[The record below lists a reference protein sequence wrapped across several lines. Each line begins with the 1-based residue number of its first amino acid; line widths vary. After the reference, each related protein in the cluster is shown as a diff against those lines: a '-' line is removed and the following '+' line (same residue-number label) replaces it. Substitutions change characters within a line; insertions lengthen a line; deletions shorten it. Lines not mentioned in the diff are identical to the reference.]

1 MFVRVKSTPNSPRQ
15 SVQLVESYRKDGK
28 IRQRIVRHV
37 GVAMDED
44 ELQRLRDLGEY
55 VKAKLEAESQ
65 PALFPAE
72 DLAQLAVEAR
82 HHREA
87 QDNQPLNVNLKKL
100 REEQRVVTGVH
111 ELFGN
116 IYREL
121 GFDKLV
127 GARRKA
133 AERNLFHTVMGRL
146 AKPQSKRATVTAL
159 QEDFGV
165 HLNLQSV
172 YRMMD
177 SIDEKVIEKAKR
189 KACEAAKD
197 LLGRPVQLLFYDCTT
212 LYFESFTEDDL
223 KKNGYSKDMK
233 FNQPQV
239 VLGLLATEEGLPVDY
254 EVYPGNQFEGETLET
269 AIRNIR
275 DRYDLR
281 RVIFAADSAML
292 SKENLALLDQL
303 QAPYIIGARLKNLTA
318 AWTREV
324 LDTDS
329 YQNAPG
335 EASYQSIREWDYG
348 DGRRLIVT
356 YSQKRAD
363 KDRHDREKAVEKLRA
378 KIAKSKNPASLI
390 SNYGYKRFLRIDGN
404 ATIVLEE
411 EKLARATRWD
421 GLHGIITSAA
431 ELPASE
437 AIEQYKKLWQIED
450 CFRVTK
456 HELRVRPIFHW
467 TPTRVRAH
475 ILICFL
481 ALVCLRCLAYR
492 VRLRFESMSPARI
505 VRALNSVQASV
516 LRDTSTNRRY
526 VLPSQI
532 SEDARKLYTTMGLKP
547 DSTPY
552 EIHKN
557 SSR

>member
-1 MFVRVKSTPNSPRQ
+1 MFVRVKSTSNSPRK
-15 SVQLVESYRKDGK
+15 SVQLVESHRRDGK
-28 IRQRIVRHV
+28 IRQRIVRHI
-37 GVAMDED
+37 GIAMDED

-65 PALFPAE
+65 PSLFPAE
-72 DLAQLAVEAR
+72 DLAQLAIEAR
-82 HHREA
+82 KRSEA
-87 QDNQPLNVNLKKL
+87 QDDQPLNVNLMKL
-100 REEQRVVTGVH
+100 REQQRVVTGPH
-111 ELFGN
+111 ELFGE

-121 GFDKLV
+121 GFDKLM

-133 AERNLFHTVMGRL
+133 AGRNLFHTVMGRL
-146 AKPQSKRATVTAL
+146 ANPQSKRATVAAL
-159 QEDFGV
+159 EADFGV

-177 SIDEKVIEKAKR
+177 SVDEKVVEKAKQ
-189 KACEAAKD
+189 KACEAAND

-212 LYFESFTEDDL
+212 LYFESFTEDEL

-254 EVYPGNQFEGETLET
+254 EVYPGNQFEGETLKT
-269 AIRNIR
+269 AIDNIR
-275 DRYDLR
+275 KSYDLKH
-281 RVIFAADSAML
+281 VVFTADSAML
-292 SKENLALLDQL
+292 SKDNLALLDKL
-303 QAPYIIGARLKNLTA
+303 EVAYIIGARIKNLTA

-324 LDTDS
+324 LDTGS
-329 YQNAPG
+329 YESGESDAP
-335 EASYQSIREWDYG
+335 YQRIREWDYG

-378 KIAKSKNPASLI
+378 KIAINKNPELLI
-390 SNYGYKRFLRIDGN
+390 SNYGYKRFLRIEGD
-404 ATIVLEE
+404 AKIVLEE
-411 EKLARATRWD
+411 KKLEQAARWD
-421 GLHGIITSAA
+421 GLHGIVTSAS

-450 CFRVTK
+450 CFRVAK
-456 HELRVRPIFHW
+456 HDLRVRPIFHW
-467 TPTRVRAH
+467 TPARVRAH

-481 ALVCLRCLAYR
+481 ALVCIRCLAYR
-492 VRLRFESMSPARI
+492 VRLRFEAMSPARI
-505 VRALNSVQASV
+505 VRTLNSVQASV

-526 VLPSQI
+526 VLPSRI
-532 SEDARKLYTTMGLKP
+532 SEDARKLYTTMALKP

-552 EIHKN
+552 EIPKN
-557 SSR
+557 

>member
-1 MFVRVKSTPNSPRQ
+1 MFVRVKSTPNSPRK

-28 IRQRIVRHV
+28 IRQRIVRHI
-37 GVAMDED
+37 GIAMDED
-44 ELQRLRDLGEY
+44 ELERLRDLGEY

-65 PALFPAE
+65 PTLFPAE

-82 HHREA
+82 KRSEA
-87 QDNQPLNVNLKKL
+87 QGDQPLNVNLKKL

-111 ELFGN
+111 EVFGEVYRDAGFGN
-116 IYREL
+116 L
-121 GFDKLV
+121 M
-127 GARRKA
+127 GARRQA

-146 AKPQSKRATVTAL
+146 ANAQSKRATVAAL
-159 QEDFGV
+159 EEDFGV

-189 KACEAAKD
+189 KTCQAAND
-197 LLGRPVQLLFYDCTT
+197 LLGCPVQLLFYDCTT

-254 EVYPGNQFEGETLET
+254 EVYPGNQFEGATLET
-269 AIRNIR
+269 AINNIR
-275 DRYDLR
+275 EKYDLK
-281 RVIFAADSAML
+281 RVVFTADSAIL
-292 SKENLALLDQL
+292 SKDNLALLDKLKVQ
-303 QAPYIIGARLKNLTA
+303 YIIAARLKNLTA

-324 LDTDS
+324 LDTGS
-329 YQNAPG
+329 YQNGESGAP
-335 EASYQSIREWDYG
+335 YQRIREWDYG
-348 DGRRLIVT
+348 GGRRLIVT
-356 YSQKRAD
+356 YSQKRAE
-363 KDRHDREKAVEKLRA
+363 KDRWDREKAVEKLRA
-378 KIAKSKNPASLI
+378 KIAKSENPESLI
-390 SNYGYKRFLRIDGN
+390 SNYGYKRFLRIEGDSK
-404 ATIVLEE
+404 IVLEE
-411 EKLARATRWD
+411 KKLARAARWD

-431 ELPASE
+431 ELSASK
-437 AIEQYKKLWQIED
+437 AIEQYRKLWQIED
-450 CFRVTK
+450 CFRVAK
-456 HELRVRPIFHW
+456 HDLRIRPIFHW
-467 TPTRVRAH
+467 TPARVRAH
-475 ILICFL
+475 LLICFL
-481 ALVCLRCLAYR
+481 ALVCIRCLAYR

-505 VRALNSVQASV
+505 VRALTAVQSSI

-532 SEDARKLYTTMGLKP
+532 NEDARKLYTTMALKL

-552 EIHKN
+552 EIPQN
-557 SSR
+557 

>member
-1 MFVRVKSTPNSPRQ
+1 MFVRVKSTPNSPRK

-28 IRQRIVRHV
+28 IRQRIVRHI
-37 GVAMDED
+37 GIAMDED
-44 ELQRLRDLGEY
+44 ELERLRDLGEY

-65 PALFPAE
+65 PTLFPAE

-82 HHREA
+82 KRSEA
-87 QDNQPLNVNLKKL
+87 QGDQPLNVNLKKL

-111 ELFGN
+111 EVFGEVYRDAGFGN
-116 IYREL
+116 L
-121 GFDKLV
+121 M
-127 GARRKA
+127 GARRQA

-146 AKPQSKRATVTAL
+146 ANAQSKRATVAAL
-159 QEDFGV
+159 EEDFGV

-189 KACEAAKD
+189 KTCQAAND
-197 LLGRPVQLLFYDCTT
+197 LLGCPVQLLFYDCTT

-254 EVYPGNQFEGETLET
+254 EVYPGNQFEGATLET
-269 AIRNIR
+269 AINNIR
-275 DRYDLR
+275 EKYDLK
-281 RVIFAADSAML
+281 RVVFTADSAIL
-292 SKENLALLDQL
+292 SKDNLALLDKLKVQ
-303 QAPYIIGARLKNLTA
+303 YIIAARLKNLTA

-324 LDTDS
+324 LDTGS
-329 YQNAPG
+329 YQNGESGAP
-335 EASYQSIREWDYG
+335 YQRIREWDYG
-348 DGRRLIVT
+348 GGRRLIVT
-356 YSQKRAD
+356 YSQKRAE
-363 KDRHDREKAVEKLRA
+363 KDRWDREKAVEKLRA
-378 KIAKSKNPASLI
+378 KIAKSENPESLI
-390 SNYGYKRFLRIDGN
+390 SNYGYKRFLRIEGDSK
-404 ATIVLEE
+404 IVLEE
-411 EKLARATRWD
+411 KKLARAARWD

-431 ELPASE
+431 ELSASK
-437 AIEQYKKLWQIED
+437 AIEQYRKLWQIED
-450 CFRVTK
+450 CFRVAK
-456 HELRVRPIFHW
+456 HDLRIRPIFHW
-467 TPTRVRAH
+467 TPARVRAH
-475 ILICFL
+475 LLICFL
-481 ALVCLRCLAYR
+481 ALVCIRCLAYR

-505 VRALNSVQASV
+505 VRALTAVQSSI

-532 SEDARKLYTTMGLKP
+532 NEDARKLYTTMALKP

-552 EIHKN
+552 EIPQN
-557 SSR
+557 